1 MRVIPLQN
9 ATSLASV
16 GGKAANLA
24 RLIAAGAPVPDG
36 FVLTS
41 SAVQHFV
48 AEQEQVT
55 REVEQEVL
63 RKWAALEANCVIVRS
78 SAVGEDSEE
87 ASFAGQLDSVPHV
100 STEDQLR
107 AAILEVW
114 ESQWSDRAV
123 AYQAARNTFLAG
135 MGVIVQRQVDAHV
148 SGVLFTVSPTSP
160 GHMLLEYCDGL
171 GEALV
176 SGAVNPGRMSIARE
190 TLACEQLATCDGVT
204 MDDTHAKA
212 LALLALDLEHRFG
225 APQDIEWTI
234 DRERRLWIV
243 QSRPITTATHHR
255 PNGPNGPYGP
265 RGPRGPNGPNGPN
278 GPSGPKEPKL
288 VFWSNANVN
297 ENFPQP
303 ISPLLYSIA
312 RVGYYH
318 YFRNLGRA
326 FGVSR
331 RRLAKMESSLRQII
345 GVHGARM
352 YYNLTSIHHVLRSA
366 PFGDLLAASFDQFV
380 GAETDDHEETS
391 HGRAYEVLELGVIAA
406 RTTWQ
411 YLFLTSRVV
420 EFERTA
426 DRFAGRTHPIQLRN
440 KDAAEL
446 LEDLRA
452 FIDIR
457 CNRWKNASLADAGSM
472 VCYGGLQRVLARAFP
487 EEDQQALHNTLL
499 KALPGLVSGVPAL
512 KLWELSRLIR
522 ASEPL
527 RQLVARSTPQEALT
541 QIEEDEQ
548 YREFRNAMNQFLENW
563 GFRCS
568 AELMLTSPSF
578 QEDPAPVIDLLRSY
592 AAMDGD
598 SPQEQLDRQAADRV
612 RETKRVLSALRVR
625 RVSRWVPFLSQAHL
639 VGVVLRW
646 TQRCIQLRERAR
658 LKQALLYSRLR
669 RIALAL
675 GDRLVQSQRL
685 AQRDDV
691 FYLTYEELDLLVAG
705 GEMFPDHVK
714 GLVDLRRS
722 AHKELSASTPPDSM
736 HLRRGEYLTSTRAS
750 ERVAAHKDDAALR
763 GVGACGGSTTAAA
776 AILLDVTESER
787 LRAGDILVTRQ
798 TDPGWGPIFPLI
810 SGLVIERGGMLSH
823 GAIIAR
829 EFGIPSVVGVKDATR
844 LIQHG
849 SSITVDGDRGI
860 VHVGSAR

>member
-1 MRVIPLQN
+1 
-9 ATSLASV
+9 
-16 GGKAANLA
+16 
-24 RLIAAGAPVPDG
+24 
-36 FVLTS
+36 
-41 SAVQHFV
+41 
-48 AEQEQVT
+48 
-55 REVEQEVL
+55 
-63 RKWAALEANCVIVRS
+63 
-78 SAVGEDSEE
+78 
-87 ASFAGQLDSVPHV
+87 
-100 STEDQLR
+100 
-107 AAILEVW
+107 
-114 ESQWSDRAV
+114 
-123 AYQAARNTFLAG
+123 
-135 MGVIVQRQVDAHV
+135 
-148 SGVLFTVSPTSP
+148 
-160 GHMLLEYCDGL
+160 
-171 GEALV
+171 
-176 SGAVNPGRMSIARE
+176 
-190 TLACEQLATCDGVT
+190 
-204 MDDTHAKA
+204 
-212 LALLALDLEHRFG
+212 
-225 APQDIEWTI
+225 
-234 DRERRLWIV
+234 
-243 QSRPITTATHHR
+243 
-255 PNGPNGPYGP
+255 
-265 RGPRGPNGPNGPN
+265 
-278 GPSGPKEPKL
+278 L

-331 RRLAKMESSLRQII
+331 RRLAQMDSALRQII

-380 GAETDDHEETS
+380 GAEIDEYDERS
-391 HGRAYEVLELGVIAA
+391 HGRTYESVELALIAA
-406 RTTWQ
+406 NTTWQ
-411 YLFLTSRVV
+411 YLCLSSRVA

-426 DRFAGRTHPIQLRN
+426 DRFAERTHPSRLRN
-440 KDAAEL
+440 KDAGEL
-446 LEDLRA
+446 LEDLRG
-452 FIDIR
+452 FVDIR

-472 VCYGGLQRVLARAFP
+472 VCYGVLQRVLARAFP

-499 KALPGLVSGVPAL
+499 KALPDLVSGIPAL

-522 ASEPL
+522 GSEPL
-527 RQLVARSTPQEALT
+527 RQLIARSTSHEALV
-541 QIEEDEQ
+541 QIAQDEQ
-548 YREFRNAMNQFLENW
+548 YLEFRRAFEEFQEYW

-578 QEDPAPVIDLLRSY
+578 QEDPEPLIDLLRSY
-592 AAMDGD
+592 AAMDGE
-598 SPQEQLDRQAADRV
+598 SPQEQLDRQAADRL
-612 RETKRVLSALRVR
+612 RETERVLNALRRR
-625 RVSRWVPFLSQAHL
+625 RVSRWLPFVSPARL
-639 VGVVLRW
+639 VAVVLRW

-675 GDRLVQSQRL
+675 GDRLVESRRL
-685 AQRDDV
+685 EQADDV
-691 FYLTYEELDLLVAG
+691 FCLTYEELDLLVSG

-714 GLVDLRRS
+714 RLVELRRS
-722 AHKELSASTPPDSM
+722 AHSELSASTPPDAM
-736 HLRRGEYLTSTRAS
+736 HLRRGEYLTSTPVS
-750 ERVAAHKDDAALR
+750 QRVAPQDDDSALR

-776 AILLDVTESER
+776 AILLDVTESQR

-844 LIQHG
+844 LIPHG

-860 VHVGSAR
+860 VHVGGSR